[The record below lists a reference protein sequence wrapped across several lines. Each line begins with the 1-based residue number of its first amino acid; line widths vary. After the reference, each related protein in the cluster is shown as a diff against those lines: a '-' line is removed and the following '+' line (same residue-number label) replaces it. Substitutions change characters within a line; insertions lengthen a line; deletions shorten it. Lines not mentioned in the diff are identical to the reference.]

1 MLGKQASDERLY
13 PKREDKGRGL
23 KSMRDVYNETRLGE
37 VERWI
42 QVASRRET
50 LKVEHAIVSEAW
62 TTTEKVCVRLKFQN
76 KGIQLGGDMIEQ
88 EWKLTWKREKTAAQ
102 KSTKQIWIETYQ
114 AKDQQSRS
122 FREQEE
128 ECHPQNSK
136 SSPIIYHDNAGTNGG
151 KWMLEGN
158 PRSY

>member
-128 ECHPQNSK
+128 ECHP
-136 SSPIIYHDNAGTNGG
+136 
-151 KWMLEGN
+151 
-158 PRSY
+158 